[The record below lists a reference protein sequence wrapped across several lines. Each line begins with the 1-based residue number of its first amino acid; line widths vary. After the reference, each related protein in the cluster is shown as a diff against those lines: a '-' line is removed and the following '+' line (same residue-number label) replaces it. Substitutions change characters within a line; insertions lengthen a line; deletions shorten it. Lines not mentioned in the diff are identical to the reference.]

1 MAARNRN
8 ISLQADFMGTVGKI
22 LVDEHY
28 PTEIDDAPLFDKI
41 ESIRSNVKFEQCY
54 ERSKLIGDGKFGKVY
69 LVREK
74 STGTEF
80 AAKVI
85 RLKQQ
90 ADRQEVE
97 REVSILTQLR
107 HPRIAQIYDAFYTA
121 NNEVVLVME
130 IVRGGE
136 LFDRVAD
143 ENYVLTEQAVV
154 MIICQLCEAIDYIH
168 EQNILHLDIK
178 PENIM
183 CVSQTGNRIKLID
196 FGLARYYDGTQ
207 ELRYMAGTPEFAAPE
222 VIKYEQLDF
231 HTDMWSVG
239 VITYIL
245 LSGYSPFLG
254 ENICETYCN
263 VEKGVWEFTEE
274 FDSVSEEAKDF
285 VSRLI
290 VYDKRK
296 RMLPKE
302 CLAHPWIAKHRA
314 KASSDTHLERP
325 AEGPVMDKKQ
335 MMRYNAKRKFRLVYV
350 YMRLI
355 TYVKVLI
362 ELNRLRRTAL
372 NCRMSQSGQKYFE
385 TLLMAAEQEK
395 QMAKQNLAKASTCE
409 VPLPTLS
416 EKGSSDEKLNKI
428 GEASTSTEPSEVK
441 EKRLSTKTKRPSPS
455 SSPEKIKAA
464 PAAGQKLEEHVVQTA
479 TTEVPLKKKKSE
491 KKTDAKE
498 HISEKKSDI
507 REQLATKPPHPIAQP
522 TNKMT
527 LPTNGENK
535 FKKESEEQSLLGKK
549 MPIPEVVV
557 TVPPKQTATT
567 SPKTSV
573 SGKTSPTPIV
583 PETERLNDVAT
594 RRTENK
600 KVPESPTRK
609 SASLER
615 TTLATEKAERRSL
628 REKKLLPWEANA
640 GTPPKP
646 ISSVLGDALKTN
658 KKPGETSSRESSSE
672 RTKKDLDDTLKTN
685 KKPGN
690 ISSRES
696 SSERT
701 KKVLGE
707 ALKTS
712 TKAGNGN
719 SRESSSE
726 RTKKAPDDTLRARES
741 SSERTK
747 NVLND
752 TLKANKK
759 PGDISSRESSSER
772 PKKVLGDTLRTNK
785 KPGEISSRES
795 SSERAKTEATKSEN
809 TTILQTSGKLL
820 VIRDGPLKKLG
831 GKKPREPSSERRTK
845 NEPAAKEEKE
855 GAHSLRLRKSA
866 APEAIITV
874 PPKKTVLGA
883 PQVVASDENRSTPI
897 RLQRFGSSESGDS
910 TKENRNMEEKK
921 PTRQGAL
928 RKKERPA
935 EDPIISS
942 LLATP
947 EQTTLGSTLLKKRAS
962 ADDVKPLIAK
972 ANVDIIPPAGR
983 SVENVNEGK
992 SITHKRGSLVQEQL
1006 LKLNANTT
1014 TAESFTVP
1022 PKPPR
1027 KEAHEKNAPEK
1038 TQEQKKA
1045 KLLPITTESKTTT
1058 TTLTSTS
1065 TKTRKASL
1073 EKKVQHI
1080 SQGKNVEE
1088 VERTCTEQDNVNV
1101 RKITLKKS
1109 ESQDVPGLTTT
1120 VQKNVVKQDSLRST
1134 AEKERVV
1141 EEGKDSTKTLKT
1153 ARSAMSKIVDKV
1165 TVEESS
1171 KVNGK
1176 TTKVSVAGTKDVTRK
1191 VNEKAEVDVAPQ
1203 GNTLK
1208 KTEVI
1213 ASEKIKATLD
1223 VGKDSM
1229 KTSLEKTT
1237 VQKIVVNPTMSA
1249 GSSKEDVPSNTSLR
1263 SRSASPAS
1271 KTPAQK
1277 SSLKKE
1283 KDVGE
1288 GNKTDTKPPAPPKN
1302 APAKEAAAEPDKVP
1316 ATVTKTTS
1324 VKLRDRSIDM
1334 EETKM
1339 KRKRATIASTSAQE
1353 TTMEFVPREDF
1364 SFDALKDKLIRRVS
1378 TDHQKPAP
1386 KKECIPITS
1395 VSSVRDRLRQF
1406 ESKK

>member
-1 MAARNRN
+1 MMRK
-8 ISLQADFMGTVGKI
+8 TTKK
-22 LVDEHY
+22 
-28 PTEIDDAPLFDKI
+28 P
-41 ESIRSNVKFEQCY
+41 NVFH
-54 ERSKLIGDGKFGKVY
+54 RFSGKFGKVY

-130 IVRGGE
+130 MGTNILERWEIVNGGPGSTFLITFTCSPHLEDNSFTTTVVQSNKNRVRGGE

-222 VIKYEQLDF
+222 VIKYEQLDY

-285 VSRLI
+285 VSKLI
-290 VYDKRK
+290 VYDKMK

-335 MMRYNAKRKFRLVYV
+335 MMRYNAKRKFR
-350 YMRLI
+350 RLI

-395 QMAKQNLAKASTCE
+395 QMAKQNLAKASTNE
-409 VPLPTLS
+409 VPLPTVP
-416 EKGSSDEKLNKI
+416 EKGASDEKPNKI
-428 GEASTSTEPSEVK
+428 GEASTSTEVNEVK

-455 SSPEKIKAA
+455 SSPEPVKAA
-464 PAAGQKLEEHVVQTA
+464 PAAGQKPEATVIQTA
-479 TTEVPLKKKKSE
+479 TSEVPLKKKKSE

-498 HISEKKSDI
+498 PS
-507 REQLATKPPHPIAQP
+507 ATKPPHPIAQP
-522 TNKMT
+522 TSKVS

-535 FKKESEEQSLLGKK
+535 VKKVEPEEQPLLGKK
-549 MPIPEVVV
+549 LSIPEVVV
-557 TVPPKQTATT
+557 TVPSKQNATI
-567 SPKTSV
+567 SPKSSV
-573 SGKTSPTPIV
+573 SGRKSPSPLA
-583 PETERLNDVAT
+583 PETERINDVAT
-594 RRTENK
+594 WRTENK

-615 TTLATEKAERRSL
+615 TTLATEKSERRSL
-628 REKKLLPWEANA
+628 REKKLPSLESNA
-640 GTPPKP
+640 SMPPKP
-646 ISSVLGDALKTN
+646 ITSVLGDTTKTN
-658 KKPGETSSRESSSE
+658 KKSGDTSSRESSSE
-672 RTKKDLDDTLKTN
+672 RTKKVLDDALKTN
-685 KKPGN
+685 KKPGD

-701 KKVLGE
+701 KKVLGD

-712 TKAGNGN
+712 KKSGDDN

-726 RTKKAPDDTLRARES
+726 RTKKALDDALKSRES
-741 SSERTK
+741 PSERAK

-752 TLKANKK
+752 TLKTNKK

-772 PKKVLGDTLRTNK
+772 TKKVLGDTLRTNK
-785 KPGEISSRES
+785 KPGEIRSRES
-795 SSERAKTEATKSEN
+795 SSERAKTDAMKSEN

-820 VIRDGPLKKLG
+820 VIRDGALKKLG
-831 GKKPREPSSERRTK
+831 GRKPREPSSERRPK
-845 NEPAAKEEKE
+845 NEATANEGKE
-855 GAHSLRLRKSA
+855 GAQSLRVRKSA

-897 RLQRFGSSESGDS
+897 RMQRFGSSESGDS

-942 LLATP
+942 LLPTP

-972 ANVDIIPPAGR
+972 ANVDIIQPAGR
-983 SVENVNEGK
+983 SVENVSEGK

-1006 LKLNANTT
+1006 LKLNATTT
-1014 TAESFTVP
+1014 TAESVTVP

-1027 KEAHEKNAPEK
+1027 KEAHEKISQEK

-1073 EKKVQHI
+1073 ERKVQHT

-1101 RKITLKKS
+1101 RKITLKKA

-1141 EEGKDSTKTLKT
+1141 EEGRDSTRTLKT

-1176 TTKVSVAGTKDVTRK
+1176 TTKVSVAGTKDITRK

-1203 GNTLK
+1203 GKTLK

-1213 ASEKIKATLD
+1213 ASEEVKATLD
-1223 VGKDSM
+1223 IGKDSM
-1229 KTSLEKTT
+1229 KTTLEKTT
-1237 VQKIVVNPTMSA
+1237 VQKIIVNPTASA
-1249 GSSKEDVPSNTSLR
+1249 SSSKEDVQSGASLR

-1271 KTPAQK
+1271 KTPGQK
-1277 SSLKKE
+1277 SSLRKE
-1283 KDVGE
+1283 KEVGE
-1288 GNKTDTKPPAPPKN
+1288 AKKADTKPPAPPKN
-1302 APAKEAAAEPDKVP
+1302 PPAKEAAAEPDKVP
-1316 ATVTKTTS
+1316 ATVIKSTS
-1324 VKLRDRSIDM
+1324 VKLRDRSVDT
-1334 EETKM
+1334 EDTKM
-1339 KRKRATIASTSAQE
+1339 KKKRATIASTSAQD

-1378 TDHQKPAP
+1378 TDHSKPAP
-1386 KKECIPITS
+1386 KKECISITS

>member
-1 MAARNRN
+1 M
-8 ISLQADFMGTVGKI
+8 K
-22 LVDEHY
+22 
-28 PTEIDDAPLFDKI
+28 
-41 ESIRSNVKFEQCY
+41 
-54 ERSKLIGDGKFGKVY
+54 
-69 LVREK
+69 
-74 STGTEF
+74 
-80 AAKVI
+80 
-85 RLKQQ
+85 
-90 ADRQEVE
+90 
-97 REVSILTQLR
+97 
-107 HPRIAQIYDAFYTA
+107 
-121 NNEVVLVME
+121 
-130 IVRGGE
+130 
-136 LFDRVAD
+136 
-143 ENYVLTEQAVV
+143 
-154 MIICQLCEAIDYIH
+154 
-168 EQNILHLDIK
+168 
-178 PENIM
+178 
-183 CVSQTGNRIKLID
+183 
-196 FGLARYYDGTQ
+196 
-207 ELRYMAGTPEFAAPE
+207 
-222 VIKYEQLDF
+222 
-231 HTDMWSVG
+231 
-239 VITYIL
+239 

-395 QMAKQNLAKASTCE
+395 QMGA
-409 VPLPTLS
+409 
-416 EKGSSDEKLNKI
+416 SDEKLNKI

-455 SSPEKIKAA
+455 SSPEKIKAV
-464 PAAGQKLEEHVVQTA
+464 PAAGQKSEEPVVQTA
-479 TTEVPLKKKKSE
+479 TSEVPPKKKKSE
-491 KKTDAKE
+491 KKTDVKE
-498 HISEKKSDI
+498 QLSGKKSDI
-507 REQLATKPPHPIAQP
+507 KEQSATKPPHPIAQS
-522 TNKMT
+522 TNKVD

-535 FKKESEEQSLLGKK
+535 PKKVESEEQSLLGKK
-549 MPIPEVVV
+549 MSIPEVVV
-557 TVPPKQTATT
+557 TVPPKQNATV

-573 SGKTSPTPIV
+573 SGKVSPTPAG
-583 PETERLNDVAT
+583 PETERLTDVVT
-594 RRTENK
+594 RRAENK

-615 TTLATEKAERRSL
+615 TTLAAEKTERRSL
-628 REKKLLPWEANA
+628 REKKLPSLEANA
-640 GTPPKP
+640 GIPPKP
-646 ISSVLGDALKTN
+646 TSSVLGDALKTN
-658 KKPGETSSRESSSE
+658 KKPGDTSSRESSSE
-672 RTKKDLDDTLKTN
+672 RTRKVLDDTLKTN
-685 KKPGN
+685 KKPGD

-696 SSERT
+696 SSERA

-707 ALKTS
+707 TLKTS
-712 TKAGNGN
+712 KKSDNGN

-726 RTKKAPDDTLRARES
+726 RTKKALDDTLRARES

-752 TLKANKK
+752 TLKASKK

-772 PKKVLGDTLRTNK
+772 TKKVLGDTLRTNK

-795 SSERAKTEATKSEN
+795 SSERAKNEATKAEN
-809 TTILQTSGKLL
+809 TTILQTSGKVL
-820 VIRDGPLKKLG
+820 VIRDGALKKLG
-831 GKKPREPSSERRTK
+831 GRKPREPSSERRTK
-845 NEPAAKEEKE
+845 NEPTAKEEKE
-855 GAHSLRLRKSA
+855 GAQSLRVRKSA

-897 RLQRFGSSESGDS
+897 RMQRFGSSESGDS

-942 LLATP
+942 LLPTP

-972 ANVDIIPPAGR
+972 ANVDIIQPAGR
-983 SVENVNEGK
+983 SVDNISEGK

-1006 LKLNANTT
+1006 LKLNANTA

-1027 KEAHEKNAPEK
+1027 KEAQEKNAPEK
-1038 TQEQKKA
+1038 NQEQKKA

-1073 EKKVQHI
+1073 EKK
-1080 SQGKNVEE
+1080 KA
-1088 VERTCTEQDNVNV
+1088 
-1101 RKITLKKS
+1101 

-1203 GNTLK
+1203 GNRLK

-1213 ASEKIKATLD
+1213 ASEKVKATLD
-1223 VGKDSM
+1223 VGQDSV

-1237 VQKIVVNPTMSA
+1237 VQKVVVNPTMSA
-1249 GSSKEDVPSNTSLR
+1249 SSSKEDVQCDASLR

-1271 KTPAQK
+1271 KKPAQK

-1283 KDVGE
+1283 KDA
-1288 GNKTDTKPPAPPKN
+1288 DTKPPAPPKN
-1302 APAKEAAAEPDKVP
+1302 PPTKEATAEPDKVP

-1339 KRKRATIASTSAQE
+1339 KKKRATIASTSAQE

-1378 TDHQKPAP
+1378 TDHPKPAP
-1386 KKECIPITS
+1386 KKERISITS

>member
-335 MMRYNAKRKFRLVYV
+335 MMRYNAKRKFR
-350 YMRLI
+350 RLI

-409 VPLPTLS
+409 VPLPTLP
-416 EKGSSDEKLNKI
+416 EKGASDEKLNKI

-455 SSPEKIKAA
+455 SSPEKIKAV
-464 PAAGQKLEEHVVQTA
+464 PAAGQKSEEPVVQTA
-479 TTEVPLKKKKSE
+479 TSEVPPKKKKSE
-491 KKTDAKE
+491 KKTDVKE
-498 HISEKKSDI
+498 QLSGKKSDI
-507 REQLATKPPHPIAQP
+507 KEQSATKPPHPIAQS
-522 TNKMT
+522 TNKVD

-535 FKKESEEQSLLGKK
+535 PKKVESEEQSLLGKK
-549 MPIPEVVV
+549 MSIPEVVV
-557 TVPPKQTATT
+557 TVPPKQNATV

-573 SGKTSPTPIV
+573 SGKVSPTPAG
-583 PETERLNDVAT
+583 PETERLTDVVT
-594 RRTENK
+594 RRAENK

-615 TTLATEKAERRSL
+615 TTLAAEKTERRSL
-628 REKKLLPWEANA
+628 REKKLPSLEANA
-640 GTPPKP
+640 GIPPKP
-646 ISSVLGDALKTN
+646 TSSVLGDALKTN
-658 KKPGETSSRESSSE
+658 KKPGDTSSRESSSE
-672 RTKKDLDDTLKTN
+672 RTRKVLDDTLKTN
-685 KKPGN
+685 KKPGD

-696 SSERT
+696 SSERA

-707 ALKTS
+707 TLKTS
-712 TKAGNGN
+712 KKSDNGN

-726 RTKKAPDDTLRARES
+726 RTKKALDDTLRARES

-752 TLKANKK
+752 TLKASKK

-772 PKKVLGDTLRTNK
+772 TKKVLGDTLRTNK

-795 SSERAKTEATKSEN
+795 SSERAKNEAAKAEN
-809 TTILQTSGKLL
+809 TTILQTSGKVL
-820 VIRDGPLKKLG
+820 VIRDGALKKLG
-831 GKKPREPSSERRTK
+831 GRKPREPSSERRTK
-845 NEPAAKEEKE
+845 NEPTAKEEKE
-855 GAHSLRLRKSA
+855 GAQSLRVRKSA

-897 RLQRFGSSESGDS
+897 RMQRFGSSESGDS

-942 LLATP
+942 LLPTP

-972 ANVDIIPPAGR
+972 ANVDIIQPAGR
-983 SVENVNEGK
+983 SVDNISEGK

-1006 LKLNANTT
+1006 LKLNANTA

-1027 KEAHEKNAPEK
+1027 KEAQEKNAPEK
-1038 TQEQKKA
+1038 NQEQKKA

-1073 EKKVQHI
+1073 EKKVQHV

-1101 RKITLKKS
+1101 RKITLKKA

-1120 VQKNVVKQDSLRST
+1120 VHKNVMKQDSLRST

-1203 GNTLK
+1203 GNRLK

-1213 ASEKIKATLD
+1213 ASEKVKATLD
-1223 VGKDSM
+1223 VGQDSV

-1237 VQKIVVNPTMSA
+1237 VQKVVVNPTMSA
-1249 GSSKEDVPSNTSLR
+1249 SSSKEDVQCDASLR

-1271 KTPAQK
+1271 KKPAQK

-1288 GNKTDTKPPAPPKN
+1288 ANKADTKPPAPPKN
-1302 APAKEAAAEPDKVP
+1302 PPTKEATAEPDKVP

-1339 KRKRATIASTSAQE
+1339 KKKRATIASTSAQE

-1378 TDHQKPAP
+1378 TDHPKPAP
-1386 KKECIPITS
+1386 KKERISITS